1 MSEGN
6 IKQQLNDAMKA
17 AMRSQDKQRLGVIR
31 LILSAFKQ
39 VEVDERVEITD
50 ELGLQILAKMVKQ
63 RRDSI
68 KQFSDANRADL
79 VAVEEYELTVLSDFM
94 PAALSADEIKNLVT
108 SAIKESGAQSVKD
121 MGKVMELLKAKLQGR
136 ADMGEVGKLI
146 KTMLAG

>member
-121 MGKVMELLKAKLQGR
+121 MGKVMGAASKKFAGVADGKRINEMVKKLLA
-136 ADMGEVGKLI
+136 
-146 KTMLAG
+146 